1 MKKKPFLVY
10 WLAILLLISGE
21 CAAVQ
26 SEQPRL
32 GGIEF
37 VGNPEGIC
45 VQIGENYLLEL
56 EECDA
61 RLLRD
66 DKGKRTFL
74 LPEGTHRVLFFRDGI
89 KVGEQLIEVK
99 RASVTTIEIP

>member
-1 MKKKPFLVY
+1 MKKQPSLVI
-10 WLAILLLISGE
+10 WLAILLLICGG

-26 SEQPRL
+26 SEQSRM
-32 GGIEF
+32 GGIDF
-37 VGNPEGIC
+37 VGNPEGVC

-66 DKGKRTFL
+66 GKGKRTFL

-89 KVGEQLIEVK
+89 KVGEQMIEVK
-99 RASVTTIEIP
+99 RASVSTVELP